1 MNDRPVKDRLGE
13 YLDALGVSQ
22 DRDLTQAEV
31 DAIIRFYYA
40 HGLDRLESLQE
51 FFEQMK

>member
-1 MNDRPVKDRLGE
+1 MSDSTVKDRLEE
-13 YLDALGVSQ
+13 YLDTLGVPQ
-22 DRDLTQAEV
+22 DRDLTQAEI

-40 HGLDRLESLQE
+40 HGLDRLDSLEE

>member
-1 MNDRPVKDRLGE
+1 MNDGPVQDRLSE
-13 YLDALGVSQ
+13 YLDALGVPQ

-31 DAIIRFYYA
+31 DAMIRFYYA
-40 HGLDRLESLQE
+40 HGLDRLDSLQE